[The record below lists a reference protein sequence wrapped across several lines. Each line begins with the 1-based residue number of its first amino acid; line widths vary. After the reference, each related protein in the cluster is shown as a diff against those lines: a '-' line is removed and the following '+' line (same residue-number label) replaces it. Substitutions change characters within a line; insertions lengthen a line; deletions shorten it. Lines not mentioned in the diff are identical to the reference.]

1 MKVTKRGTNVKR
13 HTTHYLVGGKW
24 RTRSESVK
32 LAKQGKINGVAVCR
46 GEYGEYIQSLPSN
59 STRLYDMPEVVR

>member
-24 RTRSESVK
+24 RTRKESVK
-32 LAKQGKINGVAVCR
+32 LAKEGRINGVTVCR
-46 GEYGEYIQSLPSN
+46 GEYGEYIQSLPSA
-59 STRLYDMPEVVR
+59 TIKLYDMPEVVR